1 MQVVYSLSDIEFNKY
16 SVVTVGTFDGIHL
29 GHKEIIRELKIRSKN
44 ISGRSVLIT
53 FDPHPR
59 EVVGRGPTKLLTTI
73 DERLEIFNK
82 SGIDLVFVINFT
94 FEFSRLPYDQ
104 FYSDYIYNKIGVDE
118 VIVGHD
124 HMFGRDREANIDKL
138 KELGKQLGFKV
149 DQIPPVVID
158 GELICSSKIRDILLR
173 GDVSKAENFL
183 GHPYSLNGRVVSG
196 EGRGKIIGFPT
207 ANVEPIFEKKLV
219 PAEGVYFVS
228 VIIQDRKHY
237 GMLNI
242 GVRPTFQT
250 SSHRVIEVNIFDFAS
265 EIYDKEVTILFH
277 KRIRSEKKFASKED
291 LTQQLI
297 LDKQICENYINQI
310 N

>member
-1 MQVVYSLSDIEFNKY
+1 
-16 SVVTVGTFDGIHL
+16 
-29 GHKEIIRELKIRSKN
+29 
-44 ISGRSVLIT
+44 VLIT

-73 DERLEIFNK
+73 DERLEIFKK

-104 FYSDYIYNKIGVDE
+104 FYSDYISNKIGVDE

-124 HMFGRDREANIDKL
+124 HMFGRDREANIESL
-138 KELGKQLGFKV
+138 KQLGSRLGFKV
-149 DQIPPVVID
+149 DQIPPVIID

-173 GDVSKAENFL
+173 GDVSQAENFL
-183 GHPYSLNGRVVSG
+183 GHPYSLKGRVVSG

-207 ANVEPIFEKKLV
+207 ANVEPMSEKKLV

-228 VIIQDRKHY
+228 VMIHDIRHY

-250 SSHRVIEVNIFDFAS
+250 NSHRVIEVNIFNFAS

-277 KRIRSEKKFASKED
+277 KRIRSEKKFSSKEE

>member
-1 MQVVYSLSDIEFNKY
+1 MQVVYSLSDIEYNKY
-16 SVVTVGTFDGIHL
+16 TVVTVGTFDGIHL
-29 GHKEIIRELKIRSKN
+29 GHKEIIRELNTRSQN
-44 ISGRSVLIT
+44 IAGRSVLIT

-59 EVVGRGPTKLLTTI
+59 EVVGRGPTNLLTTI

-82 SGIDLVFVINFT
+82 SSIDLVFVINFT
-94 FEFSRLPYDQ
+94 FEFSRMPYDQ
-104 FYSDYIYNKIGVDE
+104 FYSDYIYSKIGVDE

-124 HMFGRDREANIDKL
+124 HMFGRDREANIEKL
-138 KELGKQLGFKV
+138 KELGSRLGFKV
-149 DQIPPVVID
+149 DQIPPVIID

-183 GHPYSLNGRVVSG
+183 GHPYSLNGKVVSG

-207 ANVEPIFEKKLV
+207 ANVEPTSEKKLV

-228 VIIQDRKHY
+228 VIIQNRKHY

-250 SSHRVIEVNIFDFAS
+250 SSYRVIEVNIFDFTS

-277 KRIRSEKKFASKED
+277 QRIRSEKKFSTKED
-291 LTQQLI
+291 LMQQLI
-297 LDKQICENYINQI
+297 LDKQICDN
-310 N
+310 

>member
-1 MQVVYSLSDIEFNKY
+1 MQVVYSLSDIEYNKY

-29 GHKEIIRELKIRSKN
+29 GHKEIIRELNIRSQN
-44 ISGRSVLIT
+44 IAGRSVLIT

-104 FYSDYIYNKIGVDE
+104 FYSDYIFNKIGVDE

-138 KELGKQLGFKV
+138 KELGNRLGFKV
-149 DQIPPVVID
+149 DQIPPVIID
-158 GELICSSKIRDILLR
+158 GELICSSKIRDFLLR

-183 GHPYSLNGRVVSG
+183 GHLYSLNGKVVSG

-207 ANVEPIFEKKLV
+207 ANIEPIFEKKLV

-228 VIIQDRKHY
+228 VIIHNKKHY

-242 GVRPTFQT
+242 GVQPTFQT
-250 SSHRVIEVNIFDFAS
+250 SSHRVIEVNIFDFES
-265 EIYDKEVTILFH
+265 EIYDKDVTILFH
-277 KRIRSEKKFASKED
+277 KRIRSEKKFSSKED
-291 LTQQLI
+291 LAQQLI

>member
-1 MQVVYSLSDIEFNKY
+1 MQVVYSLSDIEYNKY
-16 SVVTVGTFDGIHL
+16 TVVTVGTFDGIHL
-29 GHKEIIRELKIRSKN
+29 GHKEIIRELNTRSQN
-44 ISGRSVLIT
+44 IAGRSVLIT

-82 SGIDLVFVINFT
+82 SSIDLVFVINFT
-94 FEFSRLPYDQ
+94 FEFSRMPYDQ
-104 FYSDYIYNKIGVDE
+104 FYSDYIYSKIGVDE

-124 HMFGRDREANIDKL
+124 HMFGRDREANIEKL
-138 KELGKQLGFKV
+138 KELGSRLGFKV
-149 DQIPPVVID
+149 DQIPPVIID

-173 GDVSKAENFL
+173 GDVSKAEIFL
-183 GHPYSLNGRVVSG
+183 GHPYSLNGKVVSG

-207 ANVEPIFEKKLV
+207 ANIEPTSEKKLV

-228 VIIQDRKHY
+228 VIIQNRKHY

-250 SSHRVIEVNIFDFAS
+250 SSFRVIEVNIFDFTS
-265 EIYDKEVTILFH
+265 EIYDKEVTILFYQ
-277 KRIRSEKKFASKED
+277 RIRSEKKFSTKED
-291 LTQQLI
+291 LMQQLI
-297 LDKQICENYINQI
+297 LDKQICYNYINQI

>member
-1 MQVVYSLSDIEFNKY
+1 MQVVYSLSEIEYNNY

-29 GHKEIIRELKIRSKN
+29 GHKEIIRELNIRSQN
-44 ISGRSVLIT
+44 IAGRSVLIT

-82 SGIDLVFVINFT
+82 SGIDLVFVVNFT

-124 HMFGRDREANIDKL
+124 HMFGRDREANIEKL
-138 KELGKQLGFKV
+138 KELGSRLGFKV
-149 DQIPPVVID
+149 DQIPPVIID

-183 GHPYSLNGRVVSG
+183 GHPYSLNGKVVNG
-196 EGRGKIIGFPT
+196 EGRGKIIRFPT
-207 ANVEPIFEKKLV
+207 ANIEPMSEKKLI

-250 SSHRVIEVNIFDFAS
+250 SSHRVIEVNIFDFTS

-277 KRIRSEKKFASKED
+277 KRIRSEKKFSSKED